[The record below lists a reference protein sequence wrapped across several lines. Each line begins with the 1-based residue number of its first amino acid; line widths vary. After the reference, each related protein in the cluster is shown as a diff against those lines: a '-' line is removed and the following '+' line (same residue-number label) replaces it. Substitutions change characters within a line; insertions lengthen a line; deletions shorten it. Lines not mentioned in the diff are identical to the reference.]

1 MKQSSILFREAKEYI
16 PGGVNSPVR
25 AFNGV
30 GGNPVFFERGEGPYL
45 FDVDGNSYID
55 YVGSWGPMILGH
67 SNPVII
73 DAVKAVLD
81 KGLGF
86 GAPTEIET
94 SLAKKVCQIMPSIE
108 LVRMVSSGTEAT
120 MSAIRL
126 ARGYTNRDKILKFEG
141 CYHGH
146 SDSPACESWLWS
158 INFGCAYISWSA
170 GRFSSTY
177 FDA

>member
-30 GGNPVFFERGEGPYL
+30 GGDPVFFDRGEGAYL

-73 DAVKAVLD
+73 DAVKSVW
-81 KGLGF
+81 
-86 GAPTEIET
+86 IR
-94 SLAKKVCQIMPSIE
+94 VWV
-108 LVRMVSSGTEAT
+108 LVRQ
-120 MSAIRL
+120 L
-126 ARGYTNRDKILKFEG
+126 Q
-141 CYHGH
+141 
-146 SDSPACESWLWS
+146 
-158 INFGCAYISWSA
+158 
-170 GRFSSTY
+170 
-177 FDA
+177 